1 MSKPSR
7 LARPPSATP
16 GSKLPSPHR
25 DRPAARPRTSQEEK
39 LMQTGSE
46 GNLSH
51 HSTVANGATQA
62 HKKGEEEASQRKI
75 RGNPPKGVMAT
86 VTQQPGAH
94 HKPLK
99 GNLKVTSPEDA
110 EHLHRKQ
117 TVGDTASAGSSS
129 NSPGIRRDPKGSRP
143 GVPRR
148 HTVGGARSSREILA
162 MQPSEMDKKREAFLE
177 HLKQKYPH
185 HASAI
190 MGHQERLREQ
200 TRSPKQGA
208 AVCLCPSPV
217 PSCGE
222 QLEQGSLSSLDSLEV
237 MSECDAPLGF
247 TRGTRSRA
255 SLPVVRTA
263 NQTKDRSLGVLYL
276 QYGDDM
282 KQIRMPNEITS
293 ADTVRAL
300 FVSAFPLQLSMKM
313 LESPS
318 TAIYVKDDMRNMY
331 YELSDIRSITDQA
344 CLKVYHKDPV
354 HAFNHGARPNNG
366 DPRMHKEVVYVGPPL
381 LRQHSLGP
389 SLPHTMQGSMPP
401 PTPHSMPP
409 SPSRIPFGP
418 RVSGGATT
426 MPRERS
432 GHNLATTT
440 RSASPCPSA
449 ILERRDVKPD
459 EDVAA
464 KSMSLPA
471 RGEGLYA
478 DPYMMQ
484 HPDMV
489 DHAYHRSP
497 VRPYGPTGKPTEP
510 VEHPSLFRQKSR
522 KHADSQLPTLGS
534 KTPPPSPHRMG
545 EMRVMDI
552 HGSQSQAAPLE
563 RSSPIRQSF
572 RKEAPVNVEM
582 VVKGRSVMASP
593 GTPDL
598 QSHCPLVPSPDPQ
611 TRERM
616 KAMEEQLASL
626 TGLVQHALLQSPS
639 VNGCSSREQA
649 SDRSVKSGSPVHSTS
664 SPGDSPVLGPKNAIN
679 PPERSPASTSPI
691 SSAPL
696 QVNLLQLRKNVSEL
710 RVQMQ
715 QMRQLQLQTQ
725 DCVRAQ
731 IKQAE
736 QELSVRLAEAL
747 RRQEDP
753 AHKQRM
759 LVEEERHKY
768 LCMEERV
775 LTELG
780 DLENYVESL
789 QRDSSS
795 GVALRVVTLKEVE
808 EGAVSLRKVGE
819 SLAGLKG
826 EFPALQARMRAVLR
840 VEVEAV
846 KFLKEEPHKLDSML
860 KRVKTLT
867 DSLNTL
873 RRCTTEG
880 LLKPSDPATTA
891 DGIELGPPSDI
902 QDSASMPLIESQS
915 SSVRSEVINSNPMVI
930 HHAQSSPVPPCQSQ
944 HSIAP
949 STSTSEL
956 PYQTHEF
963 ISSSTMQSGSAGQ
976 LRKSSLSQPEFAPPS
991 SNIGIGVSDSGASPS
1006 LFIEEITSYSK
1017 GKNRATSIEAA
1028 EREWEEKRQ
1037 NMGHYDGQEFQKM
1050 LQEAEANMMR
1060 GIPSLEVANEG
1071 DRMQKHAAVHPA
1083 VLEEVVEKPE
1093 PSALPAHEDSQPE
1106 SPTSEKPTKT
1116 SPEKAP
1122 KPHLG
1127 KAPKAAALDKP
1138 PKPSITAKASLE
1150 RATKLQDKTAKLCQ
1164 GSDMANKSPPPPP
1177 PRRNYPTTTHSGQV
1191 TCTSR
1196 KESSTAQEGEG
1207 KPLPKLKSPPETK
1220 PKPCTPP
1227 PFTASAI
1234 PEENEGDKIMAELQN
1249 TEILEDKDLVTDE
1262 NGNSTVRQSPG
1273 VIYYVTAQITKD
1285 TSEDT
1290 TDHRLAS
1297 QPTPSQVSYVNTS
1310 DKSQNQLQVSTD
1322 GTSGIPKNKDSDN
1335 TPSLPN
1341 ALPCKQHTRSS
1352 SLKSKPQSPTEGSVL
1367 GLFGPTQGKVH
1378 VVKAPQVQVSVEE
1391 RVESPT
1397 AICLPASLGGLD
1409 PFLFQASANPDELNS
1424 ANQQLVL
1431 DSSKTRERKYEEV
1444 EDDCETFLSPDLPG
1458 AEPPP
1463 PPPPDNIAFMIT
1475 NTKVQA
1481 LSTGEYQKL
1490 VNANRGN
1497 VQTVTV
1503 GNKPQTKQAS
1513 DMVSGNVTKSNRQG
1527 DVENSELS
1535 KKPVIIIFDEPMDI
1549 RSAYKRLST
1558 IFECEEELERML
1570 AEEKI
1575 EEESEE
1581 NEDEKEGDIREQVKG
1596 DMRDSGKASSE
1607 TNSFL
1612 VPRDHGNIFSS
1623 LPMLSDGAMPT
1634 EVNTD
1639 FKQDAKKKFKF
1650 KFPKKQLAALT
1661 QAIRTGTKTGK
1672 KTLQVVVYEDE
1683 EESDGTIKQ
1692 HTETK
1697 RFEIALSK
1705 QESSTSESTPQESL
1719 GRTEEIR
1726 KSTYK
1731 TLDSLEQTIK
1741 QLETTICEMGP
1752 KSSED
1757 LHSSE
1762 YSKTQSS
1769 QGEEASDKGIPQK
1782 TLVPKPS
1789 SKGPILRKKPKPQL
1803 LPQAAES
1810 PTAGMSIT
1818 AAPTQQNTSVASPTS
1833 RMPVPVSGKTRQQP
1847 GTSDR
1852 ERAAKQQKLQDSQ
1865 RQFRQAN
1872 GSAKRSGGDP
1882 KSTSPTLPASKIP
1895 AFSSSIGKGASQSD
1909 ATNPLNS
1916 SSIIPPFSSSN
1927 KSSIPTPRSIPAPSS
1942 QIPSL
1947 TNGSLKLGPPPHSTK
1962 GLSLS
1967 TQTQNGRPP
1976 SSSSPSHSPLSPT
1989 LLTQGAKSIR
1999 TIHTP
2004 SFVSYSRPHN
2014 GSAGKSAIPM
2024 ATVAKDA
2031 S

>member
-611 TRERM
+611 TR
-616 KAMEEQLASL
+616 
-626 TGLVQHALLQSPS
+626 
-639 VNGCSSREQA
+639 
-649 SDRSVKSGSPVHSTS
+649 DRSVKSGSPVHSTS

-1234 PEENEGDKIMAELQN
+1234 PEENEGDKIMAELQVFQKCSNKDIGVKGLVEPQIKELRLGALLPLKDKKN

-1297 QPTPSQVSYVNTS
+1297 QPTPS
-1310 DKSQNQLQVSTD
+1310 
-1322 GTSGIPKNKDSDN
+1322 
-1335 TPSLPN
+1335 
-1341 ALPCKQHTRSS
+1341 
-1352 SLKSKPQSPTEGSVL
+1352 
-1367 GLFGPTQGKVH
+1367 
-1378 VVKAPQVQVSVEE
+1378 
-1391 RVESPT
+1391 
-1397 AICLPASLGGLD
+1397 
-1409 PFLFQASANPDELNS
+1409 
-1424 ANQQLVL
+1424 
-1431 DSSKTRERKYEEV
+1431 
-1444 EDDCETFLSPDLPG
+1444 
-1458 AEPPP
+1458 
-1463 PPPPDNIAFMIT
+1463 
-1475 NTKVQA
+1475 
-1481 LSTGEYQKL
+1481 
-1490 VNANRGN
+1490 
-1497 VQTVTV
+1497 
-1503 GNKPQTKQAS
+1503 
-1513 DMVSGNVTKSNRQG
+1513 
-1527 DVENSELS
+1527 
-1535 KKPVIIIFDEPMDI
+1535 
-1549 RSAYKRLST
+1549 
-1558 IFECEEELERML
+1558 
-1570 AEEKI
+1570 
-1575 EEESEE
+1575 
-1581 NEDEKEGDIREQVKG
+1581 
-1596 DMRDSGKASSE
+1596 
-1607 TNSFL
+1607 
-1612 VPRDHGNIFSS
+1612 
-1623 LPMLSDGAMPT
+1623 
-1634 EVNTD
+1634 
-1639 FKQDAKKKFKF
+1639 
-1650 KFPKKQLAALT
+1650 
-1661 QAIRTGTKTGK
+1661 
-1672 KTLQVVVYEDE
+1672 
-1683 EESDGTIKQ
+1683 
-1692 HTETK
+1692 
-1697 RFEIALSK
+1697 
-1705 QESSTSESTPQESL
+1705 
-1719 GRTEEIR
+1719 
-1726 KSTYK
+1726 
-1731 TLDSLEQTIK
+1731 
-1741 QLETTICEMGP
+1741 
-1752 KSSED
+1752 
-1757 LHSSE
+1757 
-1762 YSKTQSS
+1762 
-1769 QGEEASDKGIPQK
+1769 
-1782 TLVPKPS
+1782 
-1789 SKGPILRKKPKPQL
+1789 
-1803 LPQAAES
+1803 
-1810 PTAGMSIT
+1810 
-1818 AAPTQQNTSVASPTS
+1818 QNTSVASPTS

>member
-1 MSKPSR
+1 MPKELKRKVLSEEKKGSI
-7 LARPPSATP
+7 LALLAEGYNPNVVLQLRN
-16 GSKLPSPHR
+16 
-25 DRPAARPRTSQEEK
+25 DVRTSYFGWK
-39 LMQTGSE
+39 T
-46 GNLSH
+46 
-51 HSTVANGATQA
+51 
-62 HKKGEEEASQRKI
+62 K
-75 RGNPPKGVMAT
+75 
-86 VTQQPGAH
+86 
-94 HKPLK
+94 
-99 GNLKVTSPEDA
+99 
-110 EHLHRKQ
+110 
-117 TVGDTASAGSSS
+117 
-129 NSPGIRRDPKGSRP
+129 
-143 GVPRR
+143 
-148 HTVGGARSSREILA
+148 
-162 MQPSEMDKKREAFLE
+162 
-177 HLKQKYPH
+177 
-185 HASAI
+185 
-190 MGHQERLREQ
+190 

-208 AVCLCPSPV
+208 AACLCPSPV
-217 PSCGE
+217 PSFGE
-222 QLEQGSLSSLDSLEV
+222 QLEQGSLSSLDALEV

-300 FVSAFPLQLSMKM
+300 FVSAFPQQLSMKM

-366 DPRMHKEVVYVGPPL
+366 DPRMHKEVVYAGPPL

-389 SLPHTMQGSMPP
+389 SLPHTMQGPMPP
-401 PTPHSMPP
+401 PTPQSMPP

-471 RGEGLYA
+471 RGEGLYT

-489 DHAYHRSP
+489 DHAYHRGP
-497 VRPYGPTGKPTEP
+497 VRPYGPAGTPTEP
-510 VEHPSLFRQKSR
+510 VEHHSLFRQKSR
-522 KHADSQLPTLGS
+522 KHADSQVPTLGS

-552 HGSQSQAAPLE
+552 HGGQSQAAPLE

-572 RKEAPVNVEM
+572 RKEAPVSVDM
-582 VVKGRSVMASP
+582 VVKGRSAMASP

-626 TGLVQHALLQSPS
+626 TGLVQHALLQGPS
-639 VNGCSSREQA
+639 INGCSSREHA
-649 SDRSVKSGSPVHSTS
+649 SDRSVKSGSPVQSTS
-664 SPGDSPVLGPKNAIN
+664 SPGNSPVLGPKNAIN

-736 QELSVRLAEAL
+736 QELSVRFAEAL

-873 RRCTTEG
+873 RRWTTEG

-902 QDSASMPLIESQS
+902 QDA
-915 SSVRSEVINSNPMVI
+915 
-930 HHAQSSPVPPCQSQ
+930 A
-944 HSIAP
+944 
-949 STSTSEL
+949 
-956 PYQTHEF
+956 HEF
-963 ISSSTMQSGSAGQ
+963 ISSSTKQSGSDGQ

-1037 NMGHYDGQEFQKM
+1037 NIGHYDGQEFQKM

-1071 DRMQKHAAVHPA
+1071 DRMQKPAAVPPA
-1083 VLEEVVEKPE
+1083 VLEEMVEKPE

-1106 SPTSEKPTKT
+1106 PPTSEKPTKT
-1116 SPEKAP
+1116 GPEKAP
-1122 KPHLG
+1122 KPHLE
-1127 KAPKAAALDKP
+1127 KAPKAAALDRP
-1138 PKPSITAKASLE
+1138 PKPSITAKTSLE

-1164 GSDMANKSPPPPP
+1164 GSETANKSPPPPP
-1177 PRRNYPTTTHSGQV
+1177 PRRNYPTATHSGQV
-1191 TCTSR
+1191 ICTSR

-1207 KPLPKLKSPPETK
+1207 KPQPKLKSPPETK

-1234 PEENEGDKIMAELQN
+1234 PEEEDEGDKIMAELQVFQKCSNKDIGVKGLVEPQIKELRPGALLPLKDKKN

-1285 TSEDT
+1285 TSEET

-1297 QPTPSQVSYVNTS
+1297 QPSPSQVSYVNTS

-1322 GTSGIPKNKDSDN
+1322 GTSGNPKNKDSDN

-1341 ALPCKQHTRSS
+1341 ALPYKQHTRSS

-1367 GLFGPTQGKVH
+1367 GLVGPTQGKVH

-1397 AICLPASLGGLD
+1397 AICSPASLGGLD
-1409 PFLFQASANPDELNS
+1409 PFLFQASANPDELSS

-1431 DSSKTRERKYEEV
+1431 GSSKTRERKYEEV
-1444 EDDCETFLSPDLPG
+1444 EDDSETFLSPDLPG
-1458 AEPPP
+1458 AEP

-1490 VNANRGN
+1490 VNAKRGN

-1503 GNKPQTKQAS
+1503 GNKPQTKHAS
-1513 DMVSGNVTKSNRQG
+1513 DMVSGNVTKSNGQG
-1527 DVENSELS
+1527 DVENSEFS

-1581 NEDEKEGDIREQVKG
+1581 NEDEEEGEQVKG

-1607 TNSFL
+1607 TNSLL
-1612 VPRDHGNIFSS
+1612 VPRDRGNIFSS
-1623 LPMLSDGAMPT
+1623 SPMLSDGAMPT

-1697 RFEIALSK
+1697 RFEIAVSK
-1705 QESSTSESTPQESL
+1705 QESSTSESTPQEAL

-1752 KSSED
+1752 NSSED
-1757 LHSSE
+1757 LPSSE
-1762 YSKTQSS
+1762 YSKTQGS
-1769 QGEEASDKGIPQK
+1769 QGKETSDKGMPQK

-1803 LPQAAES
+1803 LPRPAAS
-1810 PTAGMSIT
+1810 PTAGMSVT
-1818 AAPTQQNTSVASPTS
+1818 AAPTQQNASVASPTS
-1833 RMPVPVSGKTRQQP
+1833 RMPVPVSAKTRQQP

-1895 AFSSSIGKGASQSD
+1895 AFSSSTGKGASQSD

-1947 TNGSLKLGPPPHSTK
+1947 SNGSLKLGPPPHSTK

-1976 SSSSPSHSPLSPT
+1976 SSSSSHSPLSPT
-1989 LLTQGAKSIR
+1989 LLTQGVKSIR

>member
-1 MSKPSR
+1 
-7 LARPPSATP
+7 
-16 GSKLPSPHR
+16 
-25 DRPAARPRTSQEEK
+25 
-39 LMQTGSE
+39 
-46 GNLSH
+46 
-51 HSTVANGATQA
+51 
-62 HKKGEEEASQRKI
+62 
-75 RGNPPKGVMAT
+75 
-86 VTQQPGAH
+86 
-94 HKPLK
+94 
-99 GNLKVTSPEDA
+99 
-110 EHLHRKQ
+110 
-117 TVGDTASAGSSS
+117 
-129 NSPGIRRDPKGSRP
+129 
-143 GVPRR
+143 
-148 HTVGGARSSREILA
+148 

-426 MPRERS
+426 MPRER
-432 GHNLATTT
+432 
-440 RSASPCPSA
+440 
-449 ILERRDVKPD
+449 
-459 EDVAA
+459 
-464 KSMSLPA
+464 
-471 RGEGLYA
+471 
-478 DPYMMQ
+478 
-484 HPDMV
+484 
-489 DHAYHRSP
+489 
-497 VRPYGPTGKPTEP
+497 
-510 VEHPSLFRQKSR
+510 
-522 KHADSQLPTLGS
+522 
-534 KTPPPSPHRMG
+534 
-545 EMRVMDI
+545 
-552 HGSQSQAAPLE
+552 
-563 RSSPIRQSF
+563 QSF

-611 TRERM
+611 TR
-616 KAMEEQLASL
+616 
-626 TGLVQHALLQSPS
+626 
-639 VNGCSSREQA
+639 
-649 SDRSVKSGSPVHSTS
+649 DRSVKSGSPVHSTS

-1196 KESSTAQEGEG
+1196 KESSTEGEG

-1234 PEENEGDKIMAELQN
+1234 PEENEGDKIMAELQVFQKCSN
-1249 TEILEDKDLVTDE
+1249 KDIGVKGLVEPQIKELRLGALLPLKDKKVTDM
-1262 NGNSTVRQSPG
+1262 
-1273 VIYYVTAQITKD
+1273 
-1285 TSEDT
+1285 TSF
-1290 TDHRLAS
+1290 
-1297 QPTPSQVSYVNTS
+1297 
-1310 DKSQNQLQVSTD
+1310 
-1322 GTSGIPKNKDSDN
+1322 
-1335 TPSLPN
+1335 
-1341 ALPCKQHTRSS
+1341 SS
-1352 SLKSKPQSPTEGSVL
+1352 HYS
-1367 GLFGPTQGKVH
+1367 
-1378 VVKAPQVQVSVEE
+1378 
-1391 RVESPT
+1391 
-1397 AICLPASLGGLD
+1397 CLL
-1409 PFLFQASANPDELNS
+1409 
-1424 ANQQLVL
+1424 
-1431 DSSKTRERKYEEV
+1431 
-1444 EDDCETFLSPDLPG
+1444 
-1458 AEPPP
+1458 
-1463 PPPPDNIAFMIT
+1463 
-1475 NTKVQA
+1475 
-1481 LSTGEYQKL
+1481 LST
-1490 VNANRGN
+1490 AC
-1497 VQTVTV
+1497 
-1503 GNKPQTKQAS
+1503 P
-1513 DMVSGNVTKSNRQG
+1513 
-1527 DVENSELS
+1527 
-1535 KKPVIIIFDEPMDI
+1535 
-1549 RSAYKRLST
+1549 
-1558 IFECEEELERML
+1558 
-1570 AEEKI
+1570 
-1575 EEESEE
+1575 
-1581 NEDEKEGDIREQVKG
+1581 
-1596 DMRDSGKASSE
+1596 
-1607 TNSFL
+1607 
-1612 VPRDHGNIFSS
+1612 
-1623 LPMLSDGAMPT
+1623 
-1634 EVNTD
+1634 
-1639 FKQDAKKKFKF
+1639 
-1650 KFPKKQLAALT
+1650 
-1661 QAIRTGTKTGK
+1661 
-1672 KTLQVVVYEDE
+1672 
-1683 EESDGTIKQ
+1683 
-1692 HTETK
+1692 
-1697 RFEIALSK
+1697 
-1705 QESSTSESTPQESL
+1705 
-1719 GRTEEIR
+1719 
-1726 KSTYK
+1726 
-1731 TLDSLEQTIK
+1731 
-1741 QLETTICEMGP
+1741 
-1752 KSSED
+1752 
-1757 LHSSE
+1757 
-1762 YSKTQSS
+1762 
-1769 QGEEASDKGIPQK
+1769 
-1782 TLVPKPS
+1782 
-1789 SKGPILRKKPKPQL
+1789 
-1803 LPQAAES
+1803 
-1810 PTAGMSIT
+1810 
-1818 AAPTQQNTSVASPTS
+1818 
-1833 RMPVPVSGKTRQQP
+1833 
-1847 GTSDR
+1847 
-1852 ERAAKQQKLQDSQ
+1852 
-1865 RQFRQAN
+1865 
-1872 GSAKRSGGDP
+1872 
-1882 KSTSPTLPASKIP
+1882 
-1895 AFSSSIGKGASQSD
+1895 
-1909 ATNPLNS
+1909 
-1916 SSIIPPFSSSN
+1916 
-1927 KSSIPTPRSIPAPSS
+1927 
-1942 QIPSL
+1942 
-1947 TNGSLKLGPPPHSTK
+1947 
-1962 GLSLS
+1962 
-1967 TQTQNGRPP
+1967 
-1976 SSSSPSHSPLSPT
+1976 
-1989 LLTQGAKSIR
+1989 
-1999 TIHTP
+1999 
-2004 SFVSYSRPHN
+2004 
-2014 GSAGKSAIPM
+2014 
-2024 ATVAKDA
+2024 
-2031 S
+2031 

>member
-1 MSKPSR
+1 MDTMDEKG
-7 LARPPSATP
+7 A
-16 GSKLPSPHR
+16 G
-25 DRPAARPRTSQEEK
+25 DEE
-39 LMQTGSE
+39 
-46 GNLSH
+46 
-51 HSTVANGATQA
+51 
-62 HKKGEEEASQRKI
+62 
-75 RGNPPKGVMAT
+75 
-86 VTQQPGAH
+86 
-94 HKPLK
+94 PLK
-99 GNLKVTSPEDA
+99 GNLKGTSPEDA

-117 TVGDTASAGSSS
+117 PVGGTASAGASS
-129 NSPGIRRDPKGSRP
+129 NSPGIRRDPKGSQL

-200 TRSPKQGA
+200 CLQGMLSSFHCELNIQRYLLKIESLHQSRSRSPKQGA
-208 AVCLCPSPV
+208 AACLCPSPI
-217 PSCGE
+217 PSFGE
-222 QLEQGSLSSLDSLEV
+222 HLEQGSLSSLDALEV

-300 FVSAFPLQLSMKM
+300 FVSAFPQQLSMKM

-331 YELSDIRSITDQA
+331 YELGDVRSITDQA

-366 DPRMHKEVVYVGPPL
+366 DPRMHKEAMYVGPPL
-381 LRQHSLGP
+381 MRQHSLGP
-389 SLPHTMQGSMPP
+389 SLPHTMQGPMPP

-432 GHNLATTT
+432 GHTLATNT

-471 RGEGLYA
+471 RGEGLYT

-489 DHAYHRSP
+489 DHAYHRGP
-497 VRPYGPTGKPTEP
+497 VRPYGPPGTP
-510 VEHPSLFRQKSR
+510 VEPMEHHSLFRQKSR
-522 KHADSQLPTLGS
+522 KHVDSQLPTLGS

-545 EMRVMDI
+545 EIRVMDI
-552 HGSQSQAAPLE
+552 HVGQSQAAPLE

-572 RKEAPVNVEM
+572 RKEAPVNM
-582 VVKGRSVMASP
+582 DMMVKGRSAMASP

-626 TGLVQHALLQSPS
+626 TGIVQHALLNGPS
-639 VNGCSSREQA
+639 INGCSSKEQA
-649 SDRSVKSGSPVHSTS
+649 SERSVKSGSPIHSTS

-679 PPERSPASTSPI
+679 PPERSPALTPPI
-691 SSAPL
+691 RSAPL
-696 QVNLLQLRKNVSEL
+696 QVNLLQLRKNISEL

-715 QMRQLQLQTQ
+715 QMRQLQLQNL

-736 QELSVRLAEAL
+736 QELSVRLAEAS

-789 QRDSSS
+789 HRDSSS
-795 GVALRVVTLKEVE
+795 FVTLRVVTLKEVE

-867 DSLNTL
+867 DSLNSL
-873 RRCTTEG
+873 RRCATEG

-891 DGIELGPPSDI
+891 DGIELGPPSDV
-902 QDSASMPLIESQS
+902 QDAVSMPLIESQS
-915 SSVRSEVINSNPMVI
+915 SSMRSEVINSNPMVI

-944 HSIAP
+944 HSVAP
-949 STSTSEL
+949 PTSTSAL
-956 PYQTHEF
+956 PYQAHKFT
-963 ISSSTMQSGSAGQ
+963 SSSTKQSGSPGQ
-976 LRKSSLSQPEFAPPS
+976 LRKSSLSQPEYAPPS
-991 SNIGIGVSDSGASPS
+991 SNLGIGVHSNSVCYESGASPS

-1071 DRMQKHAAVHPA
+1071 DRMQKPAAAPPA
-1083 VLEEVVEKPE
+1083 ALEEVVEKPE
-1093 PSALPAHEDSQPE
+1093 PPALPAHEDSQPE
-1106 SPTSEKPTKT
+1106 PPTSEKPAKT
-1116 SPEKAP
+1116 GPEKAP
-1122 KPHLG
+1122 KPHLE
-1127 KAPKAAALDKP
+1127 KAAKAAALDKP
-1138 PKPSITAKASLE
+1138 PKPSLTAKTSLE
-1150 RATKLQDKTAKLCQ
+1150 RAAKPQDKTAKLCQ
-1164 GSDMANKSPPPPP
+1164 GSEMANKSPPPPP

-1191 TCTSR
+1191 ICTSR
-1196 KESSTAQEGEG
+1196 KESGTAQEGEG
-1207 KPLPKLKSPPETK
+1207 KPQPKLKSHPETK

-1227 PFTASAI
+1227 PFTTSAI
-1234 PEENEGDKIMAELQN
+1234 PVEEDEGDKIMAELQVFQKCSNKDIGVKGLVEPQIKELRPGALLPLKDKKN
-1249 TEILEDKDLVTDE
+1249 TEIQEDKDLVTDE

-1285 TSEDT
+1285 TSEET

-1297 QPTPSQVSYVNTS
+1297 QPSPSQVSYVNTS

-1322 GTSGIPKNKDSDN
+1322 GPFGNPKNKDSDN

-1341 ALPCKQHTRSS
+1341 ALPYKQLTHSS

-1367 GLFGPTQGKVH
+1367 GLVGPTQGKVH
-1378 VVKAPQVQVSVEE
+1378 VVKAPHVQVSIEE

-1397 AICLPASLGGLD
+1397 AVCSPALLGGLD
-1409 PFLFQASANPDELNS
+1409 PFLFQASANPDELS
-1424 ANQQLVL
+1424 STNQQLVHG
-1431 DSSKTRERKYEEV
+1431 SSKTRERNFEEV
-1444 EDDCETFLSPDLPG
+1444 EDDSETFLSPDLPG
-1458 AEPPP
+1458 AEP

-1490 VNANRGN
+1490 VNAKRGN

-1503 GNKPQTKQAS
+1503 GNKPQTKHGS
-1513 DMVSGNVTKSNRQG
+1513 DMVSGNVTNSNRQG
-1527 DVENSELS
+1527 DVESSEFS
-1535 KKPVIIIFDEPMDI
+1535 KKPVIIIFDEPVDI
-1549 RSAYKRLST
+1549 HSAYKRLST

-1581 NEDEKEGDIREQVKG
+1581 NEGEEEGNIREQLKG
-1596 DMRDSGKASSE
+1596 DMRDSGEASNE
-1607 TNSFL
+1607 TNSLL
-1612 VPRDHGNIFSS
+1612 VPRDRGNISS
-1623 LPMLSDGAMPT
+1623 SSPMLSDGAMPI
-1634 EVNTD
+1634 EANID
-1639 FKQDAKKKFKF
+1639 SKQDAKKKFKF
-1650 KFPKKQLAALT
+1650 RFPKKQLAALT

-1683 EESDGTIKQ
+1683 EESDGSIKQ

-1705 QESSTSESTPQESL
+1705 QESSTSESTPLESL

-1762 YSKTQSS
+1762 YSKPQGS

-1803 LPQAAES
+1803 LPRPAAI
-1810 PTAGMSIT
+1810 PTACMSVT
-1818 AAPTQQNTSVASPTS
+1818 AAPTQQNASVASPTS
-1833 RMPVPVSGKTRQQP
+1833 RMPVPMSAKTRQQP

-1895 AFSSSIGKGASQSD
+1895 AFSSSTGKGASQSD
-1909 ATNPLNS
+1909 ATNLLNS
-1916 SSIIPPFSSSN
+1916 SSIIPPSSSSN

-1947 TNGSLKLGPPPHSTK
+1947 SNGSLKLGPPPHSTK

-1967 TQTQNGRPP
+1967 TQTQNGRPA
-1976 SSSSPSHSPLSPT
+1976 SSSHSPLSPT
-1989 LLTQGAKSIR
+1989 LLTQGVKSIR